1 MTVYHSSERVH
12 VWSVYIHYRERT
24 AVVNRARLA
33 WVMGVFADTQGRKEG
48 DPWIN
53 GLSGYPQ
60 TITTTSDD
68 C

>member
-1 MTVYHSSERVH
+1 MEVYTYTR
-12 VWSVYIHYRERT
+12 YRERT
-24 AVVNRARLA
+24 AVVNRYCQARVL
-33 WVMGVFADTQGRKEG
+33 GVFVDTQGRKEG